1 MGNKNRE
8 KTAIIIG
15 AGPAGLRAAYY
26 LLKNTDD
33 IKPVILEELD
43 CVGGISRTVHYN
55 GNGID
60 LGGHRL
66 FSKNQEILDFWEEIL
81 PLQGKPPIDDK
92 ILHREITVSQT
103 GPDPDETD
111 RVMLKRKRVSR
122 IYYLRKFFDYPIS
135 LKASTILNMGLGR
148 TFKAGMS
155 YLKSCVHKVP
165 ETTLEDFMINRFG
178 KVLYKMFF
186 EKYTQKVWGLHPSEI
201 SKGWG
206 EQRIKGLSLSL
217 IHI

>member
-15 AGPAGLRAAYY
+15 AGPAGLSAAYY

-66 FSKNQEILDFWEEIL
+66 FK
-81 PLQGKPPIDDK
+81 
-92 ILHREITVSQT
+92 
-103 GPDPDETD
+103 
-111 RVMLKRKRVSR
+111 
-122 IYYLRKFFDYPIS
+122 
-135 LKASTILNMGLGR
+135 
-148 TFKAGMS
+148 
-155 YLKSCVHKVP
+155 KSGD
-165 ETTLEDFMINRFG
+165 T
-178 KVLYKMFF
+178 
-186 EKYTQKVWGLHPSEI
+186 
-201 SKGWG
+201 
-206 EQRIKGLSLSL
+206 
-217 IHI
+217 